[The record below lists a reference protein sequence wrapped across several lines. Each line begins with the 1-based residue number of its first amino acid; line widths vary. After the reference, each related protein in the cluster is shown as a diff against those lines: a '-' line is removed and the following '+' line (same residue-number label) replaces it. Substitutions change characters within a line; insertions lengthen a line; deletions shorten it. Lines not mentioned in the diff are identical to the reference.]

1 MLALAAHIP
10 PVPCKTSSI
19 FGPFFL
25 GLLLLACDLALLHR
39 AYLSFNMGRAPRE
52 ILDKDMRCRA
62 FIRAGWKHERFAQD
76 GTAADPEPIERSAR
90 EQYGA
95 VSSLN
100 LRCRFSAGGKDGV
113 GDAATK
119 RSFTVSR
126 ATNVGGREIANQL
139 SHLVRQSADDD
150 SKMALPVCVTTFPP
164 YIPYFIPHRS
174 SRNPHSLI
182 SIERKS
188 SVGYGFIRYVD
199 VAHQEAAAG
208 GLTLLVQIPPAPV
221 FLFLAYAANMGIYS

>member
-62 FIRAGWKHERFAQD
+62 FIRAGWKHERFAQ
-76 GTAADPEPIERSAR
+76 
-90 EQYGA
+90 
-95 VSSLN
+95 
-100 LRCRFSAGGKDGV
+100 
-113 GDAATK
+113 
-119 RSFTVSR
+119 
-126 ATNVGGREIANQL
+126 
-139 SHLVRQSADDD
+139 
-150 SKMALPVCVTTFPP
+150 MALPVCVTVCGALIDLRDSDLPTV
-164 YIPYFIPHRS
+164 
-174 SRNPHSLI
+174 HSLLYTSPQLTQPALFDI
-182 SIERKS
+182 NRAQIER
-188 SVGYGFIRYVD
+188 R
-199 VAHQEAAAG
+199 EAAAG
-208 GLTLLVQIPPAPV
+208 GLTLLVQIPPAPF